1 MIKFYT
7 EIKKSLKKIILL
19 ILLLFSILHSY
30 SQSDFAATYGAF
42 DVDDNRFTI
51 TKVIDAR
58 TQKDLGFFE
67 TDEGRMDTLLL
78 KKPLGD
84 FIIEFL
90 EICNK
95 KPKNRKNIDLILKI
109 NDYQFGTRLIK
120 KNIYSWFYAD
130 LEFYIEEKGNYRKIL
145 TINECNEGK
154 GLNYPTISMGRTHF
168 YAWENTVNVLNDLCK
183 KLPTNT
189 TIINESELLSSKT
202 LPLIFTDSLLNEG
215 IYSTFT
221 SFKFNSPTI
230 KEAQIHKEGD
240 DIQIF
245 KKDNKG
251 NFKRSTSNDSFWG
264 FCDKKVIYI
273 AIRKT
278 QSAADILIPLLRF
291 GNTFELVEGISDSK
305 ANMAANSKIMVY
317 KVSGILN
324 IADAGMF
331 RPYGSPVLSL
341 GVGIIHLLIA
351 DSLDNPNQRIMLD
364 MNGGGLKAVKIYNV
378 NR

>member
-1 MIKFYT
+1 M
-7 EIKKSLKKIILL
+7 KKIILL
-19 ILLLFSILHSY
+19 TLLIFSILHSY
-30 SQSDFAATYGAF
+30 SQSDFAVAYGAF
-42 DVDDNRFTI
+42 EVDDNNFTI

-58 TQKDLGFFE
+58 PQKDLGFFE
-67 TDEGRMDTLLL
+67 TEEGKIDTILLRN
-78 KKPLGD
+78 PLGD

-109 NDYQFGTRLIK
+109 NEYQFGTRPVK

-130 LEFYIEEKGNYRKIL
+130 LEFYIKEQGNYRKIL

-168 YAWENTVNVLNDLCK
+168 YAWENTVNVLNKLCK
-183 KLPTNT
+183 KTPINT
-189 TIINESELLSSKT
+189 PIINESELISPKK

-230 KEAQIHKEGD
+230 KEAQIYREGE
-240 DIQIF
+240 DIQLL
-245 KKDNKG
+245 KKDDKG

-264 FCDKKVIYI
+264 YCDKKVIYI
-273 AIRKT
+273 AVRKT
-278 QSAADILIPLLRF
+278 QAAADILIPILRF
-291 GNTFELVEGISDSK
+291 GNTFELVDGISDSK
-305 ANMAANSKIMVY
+305 ANMAANSKIMTY
-317 KVSGILN
+317 QISGILN
-324 IADAGMF
+324 IADIGLF
-331 RPYGSPVLSL
+331 RPYSSPALSL
-341 GVGIIHLLIA
+341 GVGIAHLLIA
-351 DSLDNPNQRIMLD
+351 DSLDNPNQRIMID

>member
-1 MIKFYT
+1 M
-7 EIKKSLKKIILL
+7 KKIFLL

-51 TKVIDAR
+51 SKVIDAR
-58 TQKDLGFFE
+58 PQKDLGFFE
-67 TDEGRMDTLLL
+67 TDEGKIDTLFL
-78 KKPLGD
+78 KNSLED
-84 FIIEFL
+84 FIVEFL
-90 EICNK
+90 ENCNK
-95 KPKNRKNIDLILKI
+95 KPKNRKNINLILKV
-109 NDYQFGTRLIK
+109 NDYQFGTRPVK

-130 LEFYIEEKGNYRKIL
+130 LEFYVEEQGNYRKIL

-168 YAWENTVNVLNDLCK
+168 YAWENTVNILNELCK

-189 TIINESELLSSKT
+189 NPISESELISPKK

-215 IYSTFT
+215 VYSTFT
-221 SFKFNSPTI
+221 SFKFNSPTS
-230 KEAQIHKEGD
+230 KDAQIYREGD
-240 DIQIF
+240 EIQIL
-245 KKDNKG
+245 KNDNKG
-251 NFKRSTSNDSFWG
+251 NFKRSSSDDSFWG

-273 AIRKT
+273 ALRKT
-278 QSAADILIPLLRF
+278 KSAADILIPILRF

-324 IADAGMF
+324 IAGTGIS
-331 RPYGSPVLSL
+331 RPFTSPLLSI

-351 DSLDNPNQRIMLD
+351 DSLDNPNQRIMVD

-378 NR
+378 SL